1 MSFSRSF
8 LVCELNVPRL
18 VRSRMPTIR
27 EFLHI
32 DAFLETYR
40 ALTWRELV
48 LIIVAVL
55 MVISGNAG
63 QLIVLNLWVA
73 HMGLI
78 PPPETPLSILTIS
91 SSTMAVFFIAAIL
104 IRAALNWKTISF
116 RFLFSTK
123 GLVLSVVIGMC
134 NALNGVLLV
143 YATPSTSEILQAL
156 LLCTQ
161 VFWTLAGSKLLLSDS
176 RSILNFLVIGSFLC
190 VAGGIVL
197 GASPT
202 FSQSSPTT
210 SSTKWWTLIFAA
222 SMIPGALYNVFA
234 SMYMR
239 AFTAVDEPTK
249 DENTEDAYPLL
260 VNQTEPEDV
269 HERSDST
276 TVKLTMLAT
285 TGLSQMLWMFVF
297 MPLNAAP
304 WFGSSD
310 NLAETREMLKDGW
323 SCVFQREFGCT
334 RAYVYYI
341 AFNVSYFVNYIGS
354 AYLNHFSATLN
365 SMVTQLSA
373 PIAAII
379 LLVAPSLNV
388 GAQAVEVGPSVGA
401 IILLMLGSAV
411 FTLWEQGTR
420 KKVQ

>member
-1 MSFSRSF
+1 
-8 LVCELNVPRL
+8 
-18 VRSRMPTIR
+18 MPTIR

-32 DAFLETYR
+32 DAFFETLQR
-40 ALTWRELV
+40 LTWKELL
-48 LIIVAVL
+48 LICVAVL

-73 HMGLI
+73 HMGDI
-78 PPPETPLSILTIS
+78 PPPQTPLSILTIS
-91 SSTMAVFFIAAIL
+91 SSTMAVFFISAIL
-104 IRAALNWKTISF
+104 IRAAFSWNSISF
-116 RFLFSTK
+116 RFLFTVK
-123 GLVLSVVIGMC
+123 GLVLSVIIGMC

-143 YATPSTSEILQAL
+143 YATPATSEILQAL

-161 VFWTLAGSKLLLSDS
+161 VFWTLAGAKLLLRDP

-202 FSQSSPTT
+202 FDQSSPTT

-239 AFTAVDEPTK
+239 AFTEEDPAEEQRPV
-249 DENTEDAYPLL
+249 EDAYPLL
-260 VNQTEPEDV
+260 VNQQAEPGKPHD
-269 HERSDST
+269 RSDST

-285 TGLSQMLWMFVF
+285 TGLSQMLWMFAF
-297 MPLNAAP
+297 MPLNAVP
-304 WFGSSD
+304 WFGPSS
-310 NLAETREMLKDGW
+310 NVAETREMLKDGW
-323 SCVFQREFGCT
+323 SCVFQGTHGCS

-341 AFNVSYFVNYIGS
+341 LFNVSYFVNYLGS

-365 SMVTQLSA
+365 SMVTQLSS
-373 PIAAII
+373 PIAAIV
-379 LLVAPSLNV
+379 LLAAPSLNV
-388 GAQAVEVGPSVGA
+388 GSQAVEVGPSVGA
-401 IILLMLGSAV
+401 ILLLMLGSSV

-420 KKVQ
+420 KAA

>member
-1 MSFSRSF
+1 
-8 LVCELNVPRL
+8 
-18 VRSRMPTIR
+18 MPSIR

-32 DAFLETYR
+32 DAFFETLR
-40 ALTWRELV
+40 GLTWRELL
-48 LIIVAVL
+48 LITVAVL

-91 SSTMAVFFIAAIL
+91 ASTMAVFFIAAIL
-104 IRAALNWKTISF
+104 VRAALNWRTISF
-116 RFLFSTK
+116 RFLLSRK

-143 YATPSTSEILQAL
+143 YATPATSEILQAL

-161 VFWTLAGSKLLLSDS
+161 VFWTLAGSKLLLNDS
-176 RSILNFLVIGSFLC
+176 RSILNFLVIGSFVC

-210 SSTKWWTLIFAA
+210 SSTKWWTCIFAA

-239 AFTAVDEPTK
+239 AFTQVDEPK
-249 DENTEDAYPLL
+249 EVEAEDEYPLL
-260 VNQTEPEDV
+260 VNQSESEDV
-269 HERSDST
+269 QVRSDST

-310 NLAETREMLKDGW
+310 NIAETREMLKDGW

-341 AFNVSYFVNYIGS
+341 LFNVSYFVNYLGS

-365 SMVTQLSA
+365 SMVTQLSS
-373 PIAAII
+373 PIAAIV
-379 LLVAPSLNV
+379 LLAAPSLNV
-388 GAQAVEVGPSVGA
+388 GAQAVEVGPSIGA
-401 IILLMLGSAV
+401 IILLMMGSSV

-420 KKVQ
+420 KKIQ